1 MSFLRTTSSAFSR
14 ALDNRA
20 ASGIPTCRRSGH
32 NILSRGDSVSG
43 STIRASS
50 SSSSSTNKDKN
61 EKEKQNTTMSDKIE
75 TVFTPESVARAFL
88 SSPFFPSAS
97 FDPARLKLI
106 VSNGLVFVSG
116 MMPAT
121 KDGKQVEGSVAE
133 KTHQM
138 CRNARAVLEAAGS
151 GLGKAVKVTVYFAN
165 LDDFQ
170 EMNEVY
176 AEYFPHKP
184 ARSAIEARRLPAGTS
199 MEMDIIAIQ

>member
-1 MSFLRTTSSAFSR
+1 
-14 ALDNRA
+14 
-20 ASGIPTCRRSGH
+20 
-32 NILSRGDSVSG
+32 
-43 STIRASS
+43 
-50 SSSSSTNKDKN
+50 
-61 EKEKQNTTMSDKIE
+61 MSDIIE
-75 TVFTPESVARAFL
+75 TVFTPESVAPIGPYSQAVK
-88 SSPFFPSAS
+88 A
-97 FDPARLKLI
+97 
-106 VSNGLVFVSG
+106 NGLVFVSG

-199 MEMDIIAIQ
+199 IEMDIIAIQ